1 MGTGTAIKGIMR
13 LIKNTMKKTTQNL
26 FLSSFFA
33 FFAD

>member
-13 LIKNTMKKTTQNL
+13 LIKKYYEKTTQNL